1 MNSFVIRKNDRLPAL
16 TATLQDSAGTAV
28 NLTGGTVRLNMTV
41 IGGTTRKIDNAS
53 VTVVSATAGT
63 VSYAWAA
70 ADVDSTGLYFAEF
83 EFTNASSLERT
94 FPNPDHLMVHVLPS
108 LG

>member
-1 MNSFVIRKNDRLPAL
+1 VNSFVIRKGDRLPAI
-16 TATLQDSAGTAV
+16 TATLTDSAGAAV
-28 NLTGGTVRLNMTV
+28 NLTGGTVKLTMTE
-41 IGGTTRKIDNAS
+41 IGATTPKVDNAA

-63 VSYAWAA
+63 VSYSWAA
-70 ADVDSTGLYFAEF
+70 ADTNSTGLYFAEF

-94 FPNPDHLMVHVLPS
+94 FPNPDHIMVHVTPS

>member
-1 MNSFVIRKNDRLPAL
+1 MNSFLIRKNDRLPAL
-16 TATLQDSAGTAV
+16 TATLTDSAGAAV
-28 NLTGGTVRLNMTV
+28 NLTGGTVRLNMVTV
-41 IGGTTRKIDNAS
+41 GGTTRKVDNAS

-63 VSYAWAA
+63 VSYSWAA

-94 FPNPDHLMVHVLPS
+94 FPNPDFFMIHILPS

>member
-1 MNSFVIRKNDRLPAL
+1 MNSFVIRKGDRLPAL
-16 TATLQDSAGTAV
+16 TATLTDSAGTAV
-28 NLTGGTVRLNMTV
+28 SLSGGTVRLTMTEV
-41 IGGTTRKIDNAS
+41 GGTTPKIDNAS

-63 VSYAWAA
+63 VSYSWAA
-70 ADVDSTGLYFAEF
+70 ADTNTTGLYFAEF

-94 FPNPDHLMVHVLPS
+94 FPNPDFLMVHILPS

>member
-1 MNSFVIRKNDRLPAL
+1 MNSFVIRKGDRLPAL
-16 TATLQDSAGTAV
+16 TATLTDSAGTAV
-28 NLTGGTVRLNMTV
+28 NLTGGTVKLTMRIL
-41 IGGTTRKIDNAS
+41 GGTTNKIDNAS

-70 ADVDSTGLYFAEF
+70 ADVNTTGLYHAEF
-83 EFTNASSLERT
+83 EFTNASALERT
-94 FPNPDHLMVHVLPS
+94 FPNPDFIMVHVLPS